1 MDEFVR
7 IAMIAAP
14 ALIVIFIPAVYLR
27 SKWKIGKQ
35 DAWRTERLKMWLQAQ
50 DPARRVIRRE
60 IDIRLR

>member
-1 MDEFVR
+1 MDELVS
-7 IAMIAAP
+7 IAVIAVP
-14 ALIVIFIPAVYLR
+14 ALIVILIPAVYLR

-35 DAWRTERLKMWLQAQ
+35 DARRTERLKSWLQAQ